1 MPSITSP
8 PLASFLSLVRAL
20 ITLYL
25 LISSTSGM
33 KAPNGRCNVSRGLLC
48 LVSRS
53 HLPPG
58 AGPGGSGGR
67 DGACFE
73 APGPK
78 HQFLA
83 MATIQAPAP
92 YPTSPM
98 EWASKSSGRT
108 LPGFCFHKPQALCDF
123 QPQAGL
129 SPQIPEP
136 LLSPMALHAS
146 RVPWH

>member
-1 MPSITSP
+1 M
-8 PLASFLSLVRAL
+8 AGVMSLVD
-20 ITLYL
+20 
-25 LISSTSGM
+25 SS
-33 KAPNGRCNVSRGLLC
+33 AWFLEAICPQVLGLEAA
-48 LVSRS
+48 VAEM
-53 HLPPG
+53 G
-58 AGPGGSGGR
+58 V
-67 DGACFE
+67 CFE

-92 YPTSPM
+92 YLTSPM

-129 SPQIPEP
+129 CPQIPESV
-136 LLSPMALHAS
+136 LSL
-146 RVPWH
+146 